1 MQNIQSTKGFSII
14 EMMVA
19 LALSIVATGAVIG
32 VYVASAKNYEQ
43 DERYSRVQEIGRY
56 ALKQVADDLLMADF
70 WGHVLAPDTIT
81 TGLTLVANDCA
92 DSAGIFDGDPGMLYN
107 NGHVGSTTFT
117 PCTEITTDQQANT
130 DILVIK
136 RVEGMFTAIK
146 DVTDF
151 TDLDGDNDRTET
163 ISDYGFS
170 DLQLGT
176 VYLRS
181 TNTTGSFIDNA
192 DSGNTPASGESD
204 WRYMP
209 RIYFIR
215 DHFQTA
221 GDGIPSLCR
230 MELVTGNE
238 MGNPETDTANEPQC
252 IAEGVQDL
260 HIEFG
265 VDTDTDLIAN
275 VYLSDPTV
283 AELEQV
289 VSAKIHLLARSEQP
303 AAGYTN
309 SKTYQLGSVSLG
321 PFNDNFYR
329 QVFTTTVSTRNTAAL
344 NILNN

>member
-1 MQNIQSTKGFSII
+1 MNYIQSSKGFTIV

-19 LALSIVATGAVIG
+19 LALSLVAIGAVVS
-32 VYVASAKNYEQ
+32 VYIASAKNYEQ
-43 DERYSRVQEIGRY
+43 DEKYSRLQEIGRY
-56 ALKQVADDLLMADF
+56 ALVQIADDLSMTDY
-70 WGHVLAPDTIT
+70 WGRVLAPDTIT
-81 TGLTLVANDCA
+81 TGLTTVANDCA
-92 DSAGIFDGDPGMLYN
+92 DSADILNAVTGILYN

-130 DILVIK
+130 DVLVLK
-136 RVEGMFTAIK
+136 RVEGTFTATK
-146 DVTDF
+146 DATDF

-170 DLQLGT
+170 NLQLGT

-181 TNTTGSFIDNA
+181 NNTTGSFIDNA
-192 DSGNTPASGESD
+192 DSSNTPTSGESD
-204 WRYMP
+204 WRYTP

-230 MELVTGNE
+230 MELVSGNE
-238 MGNPETDTANEPQC
+238 MGNSETDTANEPQC

-260 HIEFG
+260 NIEFG

-275 VYLSDPTV
+275 TYLSDPTL
-283 AELEQV
+283 AELEQA
-289 VSAKIHLLARSEQP
+289 VSAKIYLLARSEQP
-303 AAGYTN
+303 VTGYTN

-329 QVFTTTVSTRNTAAL
+329 QVFTTTVSLRNTAAL